1 MSTCRV
7 KSNSIQTAPC
17 WKRLAMMVKAMVGE
31 VGRGVDCGER
41 DTCQYLPRFLVNR
54 TLSDLCTR

>member
-17 WKRLAMMVKAMVGE
+17 WKRLAMMVKAMVGG
-31 VGRGVDCGER
+31 GRER
-41 DTCQYLPRFLVNR
+41 SGLWGKGYLSVP
-54 TLSDLCTR
+54 TSLSSEQDA